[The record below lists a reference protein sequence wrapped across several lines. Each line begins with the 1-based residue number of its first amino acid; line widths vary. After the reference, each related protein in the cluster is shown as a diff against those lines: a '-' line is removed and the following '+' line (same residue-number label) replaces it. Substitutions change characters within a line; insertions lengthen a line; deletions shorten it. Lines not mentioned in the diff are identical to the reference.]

1 MHAGLLIF
9 LWLVGVATLQV
20 LEVDWLL
27 GAVSLCAVGALVYA
41 RERCV
46 RLLRRIRFLLL
57 AIVVLFAGFTP
68 GEALLADW
76 PNLSPSREG
85 VWLAIEHAGRVLAVV
100 LCVAMLMEHLPARR
114 LVGGLYALL
123 KPFEALGF
131 PAARV
136 AVRMLLVLEHVDAR
150 ESVSWQSWLDDPADD
165 VHDPI
170 RIVREPLR
178 LPDYVVLGLVMV
190 GFTVVVSLA

>member
-9 LWLVGVATLQV
+9 LWLTGVATLQV
-20 LEVDWLL
+20 LELDWLL
-27 GAVSLCAVGALVYA
+27 GAVLLCAVGALAYA
-41 RERCV
+41 RARCL

-68 GEALLADW
+68 GEALFADW
-76 PNLSPSREG
+76 PSLSPSREG

-100 LCVAMLMEHLPARR
+100 FCVAMLMEHLPARR

-123 KPFEALGF
+123 KPLERLGF

-136 AVRMLLVLEHVDAR
+136 AVRTLLVLEHVDAR
-150 ESVSWQSWLDDPADD
+150 ESVSWQSWLDDPVDD
-165 VHDPI
+165 VHEPI

-178 LPDYVVLGLVMV
+178 LTDYVVLGLVMV
-190 GFTVVVSLA
+190 GLTVVVSLG